1 MQKQDTAGTG
11 NSAAKGTGT
20 SAPPYFGTA
29 DLVFVIAALIVAIL
43 VIRLGYVTYQEG
55 YATEMVKSNGENIAK
70 WLTEQGTLR
79 DSDKSFAP
87 CAGAEATWASCRE
100 ALVAQ
105 GGPMSHLKNEFDKA
119 NPAFAYSCDRN
130 QTNTHGAI
138 LLELGTPKPP
148 DGASLQYAPLE
159 DTAEL
164 SKATPLR
171 VSVCGRGFSVI
182 NIAELTL

>member
-1 MQKQDTAGTG
+1 MQQQDTASSVRPETTDS
-11 NSAAKGTGT
+11 NTPAL
-20 SAPPYFGTA
+20 PYFSSG

-43 VIRLGYVTYQEG
+43 VVRLGYVTYQEG
-55 YATEMVKSNGENIAK
+55 HATEMVKSNGENFAK
-70 WLTEQGTLR
+70 WLTEQGALR

-105 GGPMSHLKNEFDKA
+105 DGPMGQLKNEFDKA
-119 NPAFAYSCDRN
+119 NLVFAHACDRH
-130 QTNTHGAI
+130 QDNTHGAV

-159 DTAEL
+159 DTVDL

-171 VSVCGRGFSVI
+171 VSICGRGFSVI
-182 NIAELTL
+182 NIAELTF